1 MIFKNSKVYD
11 ILKWVAS
18 VGFPALTA
26 FWLAIGQIWN
36 IPYTNQI
43 GATLAAITAFACAL
57 LGISSIKYKLAA
69 NTTEEEK

>member
-1 MIFKNSKVYD
+1 MIFKDSKVYD
-11 ILKWVAS
+11 IFKWVAS

-26 FWLAIGQIWN
+26 FWLAVGQIWN

-57 LGISSIKYKLAA
+57 LGISSIKYKLVA
-69 NTTEEEK
+69 NTTEEGK

>member
-11 ILKWVAS
+11 ILKWIAS

-26 FWLAIGQIWN
+26 FWLALGQIWE

-57 LGISSIKYKLAA
+57 LGISSIKYKMTA
-69 NTTEEEK
+69 NATEEEK